1 MNEELKRCPFCDITP
16 LHIDLIV
23 DPQWAGSYVLCGNCG
38 ARGPCGPHGSED
50 WVIKQWNARHEPDDV
65 NRMRNL
71 LEDVVN
77 ALDLSEIAIETH
89 GPLGTEPAELVKLVL
104 QQKDR
109 EIALLHHES
118 DELPEWLIA
127 RINELREFILKSK
140 YSDWKYSLYSDSEQ
154 FHILQCEIDKYLG
167 YVLSFRKPEEKE

>member
-1 MNEELKRCPFCDITP
+1 MSDELIPCPFCGSDDIETFYNRSG
-16 LHIDLIV
+16 V
-23 DPQWAGSYVLCGNCG
+23 DHYTCQHCG
-38 ARGPCGPHGSED
+38 ATA
-50 WVIKQWNARHEPDDV
+50 KQWNTRHEPDDV

-109 EIALLHHES
+109 EIALLHHKS
-118 DELPEWLIA
+118 DDLIRTVKT
-127 RINELREFILKSK
+127 RINELEEQIEENCTYRSRELVNHEIVVLK
-140 YSDWKYSLYSDSEQ
+140 W
-154 FHILQCEIDKYLG
+154 
-167 YVLSFRKPEEKE
+167 VLSLRKPEVKE

>member
-1 MNEELKRCPFCDITP
+1 MTDEKICPFCGSDDIETFYNRSG
-16 LHIDLIV
+16 V
-23 DPQWAGSYVLCGNCG
+23 DHYTCQYCG
-38 ARGPCGPHGSED
+38 ATAKD
-50 WVIKQWNARHEPDDV
+50 WNTRHEPDDV

-109 EIALLHHES
+109 EIAILHHEP
-118 DELPEWLIA
+118 DELPEWFVNKL
-127 RINELREFILKSK
+127 NESIIDCGLLEAELKDDNDIEEAVRVSRRANTLR
-140 YSDWKYSLYSDSEQ
+140 W
-154 FHILQCEIDKYLG
+154 
-167 YVLSFRKPEEKE
+167 VLSLRKPENK

>member
-1 MNEELKRCPFCDITP
+1 MSEELKPCPFCGSTDIETFYNKTG
-16 LHIDLIV
+16 V
-23 DPQWAGSYVLCGNCG
+23 DHLTCQYCG
-38 ARGPCGPHGSED
+38 ATAKD
-50 WVIKQWNARHEPDDV
+50 WNTRHEPDDV

-77 ALDLSEIAIETH
+77 PLDLSEIAIETH

-118 DELPEWLIA
+118 DELPEWLKTQI
-127 RINELREFILKSK
+127 KSK
-140 YSDWKYSLYSDSEQ
+140 LETYETTIFGSRAEYHDGIMDTLEW
-154 FHILQCEIDKYLG
+154 
-167 YVLSFRKPEEKE
+167 VLSLRKPEENK